1 MNIVRMIS
9 GIFASTF
16 ITTIITCTARIGR
29 RREGDGS
36 VLRLLQ
42 RSEEL

>member
-9 GIFASTF
+9 SIFASAF
-16 ITTIITCTARIGR
+16 ITTIITCTARIGG
-29 RREGDGS
+29 RREGEGS

>member
-9 GIFASTF
+9 SIFACTF
-16 ITTIITCTARIGR
+16 ITTIIACTARIGG
-29 RREGDGS
+29 RREGECS

-42 RSEEL
+42 RSEE